1 LGSRSQRRKSL
12 ISEENDV
19 LAQRSWE
26 LAIQHNPDAL
36 EGVYATSSVWHEP
49 DQDVQDVEEA
59 KQYYSTRLSVFP
71 ALSVTVDDAIVEG
84 DKVASRWTVRS
95 TKRMAV
101 NVLAAF
107 ALCGLFVTLV
117 LLFAP
122 EISWAAVLKWLTTS
136 SPGPCEYLR

>member
-1 LGSRSQRRKSL
+1 M
-12 ISEENDV
+12 SEKNDA

-26 LAIQHNPDAL
+26 LAIQHDPDVL
-36 EGVYATSSVWHEP
+36 EGVYAPSSVWHEP
-49 DQDVQDVEEA
+49 DQDVQGVEEA
-59 KQYYSTRLSVFP
+59 KQYNSTRLSAFP
-71 ALSVTVDDAIVEG
+71 NLPVTVGEVIAEG
-84 DKVASRWTVRS
+84 DKVVNRWTVRS

>member
-1 LGSRSQRRKSL
+1 M
-12 ISEENDV
+12 SEENDA

-26 LAIQHNPDAL
+26 LAIQHDPDVL
-36 EGVYATSSVWHEP
+36 EGVYAPSSVWHEP
-49 DQDVQDVEEA
+49 DQDVQGVEEA
-59 KQYYSTRLSVFP
+59 KQYNSTRLSAFP
-71 ALSVTVDDAIVEG
+71 NLSVTVGEVIAEG
-84 DKVASRWTVRS
+84 DKVVNRWTVRS

>member
-1 LGSRSQRRKSL
+1 M
-12 ISEENDV
+12 SEKNDA

-26 LAIQHNPDAL
+26 LAIQHDPDVL
-36 EGVYATSSVWHEP
+36 EGVYAPSSVWHEP
-49 DQDVQDVEEA
+49 DQDVQGVEEA
-59 KQYYSTRLSVFP
+59 KQYNSTRLSAFP
-71 ALSVTVDDAIVEG
+71 NLSVTVGEVIAEG
-84 DKVASRWTVRS
+84 DKVVNRWTVRS

>member
-1 LGSRSQRRKSL
+1 M
-12 ISEENDV
+12 SEENDA
-19 LAQRSWE
+19 LAQRSWK
-26 LAIQHNPDAL
+26 LAIQHDPDVL
-36 EGVYATSSVWHEP
+36 EGVYAPSSVWHEP
-49 DQDVQDVEEA
+49 DQDVQGVEEA
-59 KQYYSTRLSVFP
+59 KQYNSTRLSAFP
-71 ALSVTVDDAIVEG
+71 NLSVTVGEVIAEG
-84 DKVASRWTVRS
+84 DKVVNRWTVRS

>member
-1 LGSRSQRRKSL
+1 M
-12 ISEENDV
+12 SEKNDA

-26 LAIQHNPDAL
+26 LAIQHDPDVL
-36 EGVYATSSVWHEP
+36 EGVYAPSSVWHEP
-49 DQDVQDVEEA
+49 DQDVQGVEEA
-59 KQYYSTRLSVFP
+59 KQYNSTRLSAFP
-71 ALSVTVDDAIVEG
+71 NLSVTIGEVIAEG
-84 DKVASRWTVRS
+84 DKVVNRWTVRS

>member
-1 LGSRSQRRKSL
+1 M
-12 ISEENDV
+12 SEKNDA

-26 LAIQHNPDAL
+26 LAIQHDPDVL
-36 EGVYATSSVWHEP
+36 EGVYAPSSVWHEP
-49 DQDVQDVEEA
+49 DQDVQGVEEA
-59 KQYYSTRLSVFP
+59 KQYNSTRLSAFP
-71 ALSVTVDDAIVEG
+71 NLFVTVGEVIAEG
-84 DKVASRWTVRS
+84 DKVVNRWTVRS

>member
-1 LGSRSQRRKSL
+1 M
-12 ISEENDV
+12 SEKNDA

-26 LAIQHNPDAL
+26 LAIQHDPDVL
-36 EGVYATSSVWHEP
+36 EGVYAPSSVWHEP
-49 DQDVQDVEEA
+49 DQDVQGVEEA
-59 KQYYSTRLSVFP
+59 KQYNSTRLSAFP
-71 ALSVTVDDAIVEG
+71 NLSVTVGEVIAEG
-84 DKVASRWTVRS
+84 DKVVNRWTVRS

-136 SPGPCEYLR
+136 RPGPCEYLR

>member
-1 LGSRSQRRKSL
+1 M
-12 ISEENDV
+12 SEKNDA

-26 LAIQHNPDAL
+26 LAIQHDPDVL
-36 EGVYATSSVWHEP
+36 EGLYAPSSVWHEP
-49 DQDVQDVEEA
+49 DQDVQGVEEA
-59 KQYYSTRLSVFP
+59 KQYNSTRLSAFP
-71 ALSVTVDDAIVEG
+71 NLSVTVGEVIAEG
-84 DKVASRWTVRS
+84 DKVVNRWTVRS

>member
-1 LGSRSQRRKSL
+1 M
-12 ISEENDV
+12 SEKNDA

-26 LAIQHNPDAL
+26 LAIQHDPDVL
-36 EGVYATSSVWHEP
+36 EGVYAPSSVWHEP
-49 DQDVQDVEEA
+49 DQDVQGVEEA
-59 KQYYSTRLSVFP
+59 KKYNSTRLSAFP
-71 ALSVTVDDAIVEG
+71 NLSVTVGEVIAEG
-84 DKVASRWTVRS
+84 DKVVNRWTVRS

>member
-1 LGSRSQRRKSL
+1 M
-12 ISEENDV
+12 SEENDV

-26 LAIQHNPDAL
+26 LAIQHDPDVL
-36 EGVYATSSVWHEP
+36 EGVYAPSSVWHEP
-49 DQDVQDVEEA
+49 DQDVQGVEEA
-59 KQYYSTRLSVFP
+59 KKYNSTRLSAFP
-71 ALSVTVDDAIVEG
+71 NLSVTVGEVIAEG
-84 DKVASRWTVRS
+84 DKVVNRWTVRS
-95 TKRMAV
+95 MKRMAV